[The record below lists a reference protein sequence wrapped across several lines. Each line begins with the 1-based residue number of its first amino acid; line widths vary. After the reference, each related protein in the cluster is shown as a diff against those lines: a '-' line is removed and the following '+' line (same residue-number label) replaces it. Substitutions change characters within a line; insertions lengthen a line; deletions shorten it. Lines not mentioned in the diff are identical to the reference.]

1 MLYDMYKEKNNV
13 NWARLSTTLRSS
25 K

>member
-13 NWARLSTTLRSS
+13 NWARPSTTLRSS

>member
-1 MLYDMYKEKNNV
+1 MLYKMYKEKNSV
-13 NWARLSTTLRSS
+13 NWTRFSTTLRSS

>member
-13 NWARLSTTLRSS
+13 NWTRPGTTFRSS

>member
-1 MLYDMYKEKNNV
+1 MIYDVYKEKNNV

-25 K
+25 Q